1 MREHRR
7 LRGNLTVAAAASAL
21 IFGSIA
27 AAAAPARA
35 EGASGLVSGYVGVTQ
50 TINVTGFCPG
60 GNVELT
66 ASLNGNVITSNA
78 ASSDSNGNA
87 TILWSPPSIGSVTNA
102 AVQSSL
108 VGSTCGTIPLPNVAI
123 SQVPTNSVVTAPNSV
138 TVGVATQ
145 ITVTVQSQSRSVYAP
160 TGSVIVKDANGGTI
174 QTLGLTPNAGGGSSY
189 AYWRWTAPTSG
200 SFTFQAVYSGDSNAL
215 TSTSA
220 QDVVIA
226 TTSGVPI
233 ALSLPPTMTVGVP
246 TTLQANVYPANVQGS
261 VGFTLNGTPIS
272 ASVPIVNGVAKF
284 QWTPTVA
291 GNVTIGANYTT
302 NQGGTGSTS
311 NQVTIIAGPVSTDV
325 ITLTQPGFGTW
336 APNGVYTVSNGTTI
350 NFTATTLSGAAVTLA
365 ETGPC
370 QVSGLTLVVDAS
382 NATCNLTASSPGGNG
397 YAPVKYGYTVS
408 TGLGTQ
414 TAILAAPAS
423 GRVNV
428 GKVLTMETPQQG
440 DTNAGQNIVW
450 RITKG
455 KNKICKLG
463 FPSSGAVTL
472 KIIKRGQCS
481 VRGDA
486 PGVANVWAPY
496 VVIRTY
502 QGK

>member
-1 MREHRR
+1 MRDTRR
-7 LRGNLTVAAAASAL
+7 FVGTLARATAASAL
-21 IFGSIA
+21 LLGTIGV
-27 AAAAPARA
+27 AAAPAQA
-35 EGASGLVSGYVGVTQ
+35 ESASGLSNGYVGVTQ
-50 TINVTGFCPG
+50 SINVTDFCPG
-60 GNVELT
+60 SNVQLQAT
-66 ASLNGNVITSNA
+66 VNGNVVTSPS

-87 TILWSPPSIGSVTNA
+87 TILWTPATVGSVTNA
-102 AVQSSL
+102 VVQSSL
-108 VGSTCGTIPLPNVAI
+108 VGSACSTIPLPNVAI
-123 SQVPTNSVVTAPNSV
+123 SQVGTNSVLTAPNSV
-138 TVGVATQ
+138 TVNVATQ
-145 ITVTVQSQSRSVYAP
+145 ITVTVQSQLRSTYAP
-160 TGSVIVKDANGGTI
+160 TGNVVVKDANGATI
-174 QTLGLTPNAGGGSSY
+174 QTLGLTPNAGGGSSF
-189 AYWRWTAPTSG
+189 AYWRWTPTTSG
-200 SFTFQAVYSGDSNAL
+200 SYTFQAIYSGDANSL
-215 TSTSA
+215 GSTSA
-220 QDVVIA
+220 QDIVIA

-302 NQGGTGSTS
+302 NGGGTGSTS
-311 NQVTIIAGPVSTDV
+311 NAVTIVAGPVSTDV

-336 APNGVYTVSNGTTI
+336 APNGTYTVSNGTTI
-350 NFTATTLSGAAVTLA
+350 NFTASTLSGAAVTLS

-382 NATCNLTASSPGGNG
+382 NATCNVVASSPGGNG
-397 YAPVKYGYTVS
+397 YAPAKYGYTVS
-408 TGLGTQ
+408 TGLGQQ
-414 TAILAAPAS
+414 TAILAAPQS

-428 GKVLTMETPQQG
+428 GKTLTMESPQQG

-455 KNKICKLG
+455 KGKICTLG

-472 KIIKRGQCS
+472 KIKKRGQCN

-486 PGVANVWAPY
+486 PGVPNVWAPF
-496 VVIRTY
+496 VVTRSY

>member
-1 MREHRR
+1 MRNNRR
-7 LRGNLTVAAAASAL
+7 FVGTLAQATTASAL
-21 IFGSIA
+21 LLGSIA
-27 AAAAPARA
+27 IAAAPANA
-35 EGASGLVSGYVGVTQ
+35 TSASGLANGYVGVTQ
-50 TINVTGFCPG
+50 SIAVTDFCPS
-60 GNVELT
+60 GNVQLQAT
-66 ASLNGNVITSNA
+66 VNGSVISSPS
-78 ASSDSNGNA
+78 ASSDGNGNA
-87 TILWSPPSIGSVTNA
+87 TILWVPASVGSVTNA
-102 AVQSSL
+102 QVQSSL
-108 VGSTCGTIPLPNVAI
+108 VGSACGTIPLPNVAI
-123 SQVPTNSVVTAPNSV
+123 SQVGTNSVLSAPNSV

-160 TGSVIVKDANGGTI
+160 TGSVVVKDANGATV
-174 QTLGLTPNAGGGSSY
+174 TTMGLTPNAGGGSSY
-189 AYWRWTAPTSG
+189 AYWRWTPTTSG
-200 SFTFQAVYSGDSNAL
+200 SFTFQSTYSGDSNAL

-261 VGFTLNGTPIS
+261 VGFTLNGAPIS
-272 ASVPIVNGVAKF
+272 ASIPIVNGVAKY

-302 NQGGTGSTS
+302 NGGGTGSTS
-311 NQVTIIAGPVSTDV
+311 NPVTIIAGPGSTDV

-336 APNGVYTVSNGTTI
+336 APNGTYTVSNGTTI
-350 NFTATTLSGAAVTLA
+350 NFTASTLSGAAVTLS

-382 NATCNLTASSPGGNG
+382 NATCNIVASSPGGNN
-397 YAPVKYGYTVS
+397 YAPASYGYTVS
-408 TGLGTQ
+408 TGLGQQ
-414 TAILAAPAS
+414 TAVLAAPQS
-423 GRVNV
+423 GPVNV
-428 GKVLTMETPQQG
+428 GKTLTMESAQQG

-455 KNKICKLG
+455 KGKICTLG

-472 KIIKRGQCS
+472 KIKKRGQCN

-486 PGVANVWAPY
+486 PGVPNVWAPY
-496 VVIRTY
+496 VVTRSY
-502 QGK
+502 KGK

>member
-1 MREHRR
+1 MRETRR
-7 LRGNLTVAAAASAL
+7 LRGNLTRAAAASAL
-21 IFGSIA
+21 LLGTIA
-27 AAAAPARA
+27 VAAAPAQA
-35 EGASGLVSGYVGVTQ
+35 TSASGLANGYVGVTQ
-50 TINVTGFCPG
+50 TITVTDFCPG
-60 GNVELT
+60 GNVQLQAT
-66 ASLNGNVITSNA
+66 VNGNVVTSNP

-87 TILWSPPSIGSVTNA
+87 TILWAPPTVGSVTNA
-102 AVQSSL
+102 EIQSSL
-108 VGSTCGTIPLPNVAI
+108 VGSLCGTISLPNVAL
-123 SQVPTNSVVTAPNSV
+123 SQVPTSSVVTAPNSV

-160 TGSVIVKDANGGTI
+160 TGSVIVKDANGATL

-189 AYWRWTAPTSG
+189 AYWRWTAPASG
-200 SFTFQAVYSGDSNAL
+200 SFTFQAVYSGDTNAL

-220 QDVVIA
+220 QDIVIA

-233 ALSLPPTMTVGVP
+233 ALSLPPTFTVGVP
-246 TTLQANVYPANVQGS
+246 ATLQANVYPANVQGS
-261 VGFTLNGTPIS
+261 VGFTLNGTPLSSSI
-272 ASVPIVNGVAKF
+272 PIVKGVAKT

-291 GNVTIGANYTT
+291 GSVSIGANYTT

-336 APNGVYTVSNGTTI
+336 APNGTYTVSNGTTI
-350 NFTATTLSGAAVTLA
+350 TFTASTLSGAAVTLTD
-365 ETGPC
+365 TGPC
-370 QVSGLTLVVDAS
+370 QTSGLTLVVDAS
-382 NATCNLTASSPGGNG
+382 NATCNLVATSPGGNG
-397 YAPVKYGYTVS
+397 YAPAKYGYTVT
-408 TGLGTQ
+408 TGLGQQ
-414 TAILAAPAS
+414 TAILAAPQS
-423 GRVNV
+423 GRINV
-428 GKVLTMETPQQG
+428 GKTLTMESPQQG

-455 KNKICKLG
+455 KNKVCTLG

-472 KIIKRGQCS
+472 KIKKRGQCS
-481 VRGDA
+481 VRGNA

-496 VVIRTY
+496 VVTRTY